1 MGTLTLRLALGAGAF
16 LFASAAPAQ
25 MDPRLERAAS
35 QLDQSLAPRPNWTD
49 VAVRDAAGNA
59 VIIAYSDGRPGF
71 RQVEFRDADGRLI
84 TVLGR
89 RGPMAPTSAGEGQ
102 NPVQGNPLPP
112 LVELQPPVRGYIA
125 SGGSEMTYLMEQI
138 KHLKEQVKLLTDRVN
153 AR

>member
-1 MGTLTLRLALGAGAF
+1 MGTLTLRLALGAAAL
-16 LFASAAPAQ
+16 LFASGAPAQ
-25 MDPRLERAAS
+25 DPRAERAAR

-49 VAVRDAAGNA
+49 VAVSDRAGNA

-71 RQVEFRDADGRLI
+71 RQIEFRDADGRLI
-84 TVLGR
+84 NVLGGR
-89 RGPMAPTSAGEGQ
+89 APMAPTSAGEG
-102 NPVQGNPLPP
+102 PSPLQGNPLPP
-112 LVELQPPVRGYIA
+112 LVELQPPNNRGYMA